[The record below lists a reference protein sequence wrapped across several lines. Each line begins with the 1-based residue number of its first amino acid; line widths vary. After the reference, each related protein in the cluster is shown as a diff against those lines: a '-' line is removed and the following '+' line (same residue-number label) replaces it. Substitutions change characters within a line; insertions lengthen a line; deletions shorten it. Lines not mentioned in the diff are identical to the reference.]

1 MKNCM
6 VISGQF
12 RTFRDTV
19 NKMKQFID
27 INKLDVYAFL
37 WSDDVEE
44 KRFVLEQLKPV
55 NYRFE
60 KYSAYKDIFDEIE
73 KRVRENNPKNAPND
87 KVAGNASM
95 NFARKQ
101 AYSLIREDYDNIFYC
116 RYDIDIIPNWTI
128 LQQPDAILTPIE
140 ESYNLISDI
149 FAIIPTQYAPYYFLY
164 DDYERLH
171 STQFEPAFEEW
182 LRSIK
187 QYGEENIRI
196 HKYERYCP
204 HMMLL
209 RHLWNN
215 NVPVKM
221 TDLNVSIKR

>member
-1 MKNCM
+1 M

-27 INKLDVYAFL
+27 VSKLDVYAFL

-44 KRFVLEQLKPV
+44 KRFVLNELKPV
-55 NYRFE
+55 DYRFE
-60 KYSAYKDIFDEIE
+60 KYSAHKEIFEEME
-73 KRVRENNPKNAPND
+73 KRIRSTNSKNAPND
-87 KVAGNASM
+87 KVAANASM
-95 NFARKQ
+95 NYGRKQ
-101 AYSLIREDYDNIFYC
+101 AYDLIKESYDNIFYC
-116 RYDIDIIPNWTI
+116 RYDLDILPNWTVV
-128 LQQPDAILTPIE
+128 QQPDAILTPFE

-149 FAIIPTQYAPYYFLY
+149 FAIIPTQFAQHYFLY
-164 DDYERLH
+164 DEYERLH
-171 STQFEPAFEEW
+171 STQFEPEFEDW
-182 LRSIK
+182 LRNEK

-209 RHLWNN
+209 RNLWNN
-215 NVPVKM
+215 KVPVKM
-221 TDLNVSIKR
+221 IDLNVSIKR

>member
-1 MKNCM
+1 M

-19 NKMKQFID
+19 QKMKQFIEV
-27 INKLDVYAFL
+27 NKLDVYAFL

-44 KRFVLEQLKPV
+44 KRFVLDQLKPV

-60 KYSAYKDIFDEIE
+60 KYSAYKDIFEEIE
-73 KRVRENNPKNAPND
+73 KRVRETNPKNAPND
-87 KVAGNASM
+87 KVAANASM

-101 AYSLIREDYDNIFYC
+101 AYSLIKDDYDNIFYS
-116 RYDIDIIPNWTI
+116 RYDIDIIPNF
-128 LQQPDAILTPIE
+128 ALTDNAESIVTPLE

-149 FAIIPTQYAPYYFLY
+149 FAIIPSKYAKHYFLY
-164 DDYERLH
+164 DEYERLH
-171 STQFEPAFEEW
+171 STQFEPEFEDW
-182 LRSIK
+182 LRNNK
-187 QYGEENIRI
+187 KYGEENIRI

-209 RHLWNN
+209 RNLWNN
-215 NVPVKM
+215 KVPIEVM
-221 TDLNVSIKR
+221 NLPVSIKR

>member
-1 MKNCM
+1 M

-19 NKMKQFID
+19 RKMKQFID

-37 WSDDVEE
+37 WSDDPEE
-44 KRFVLEQLKPV
+44 KKFVLDELKPV
-55 NYRFE
+55 EYKFE
-60 KYSAYKDIFDEIE
+60 KYSAHQDIFGEMESRI
-73 KRVRENNPKNAPND
+73 RATNPKNAPND
-87 KVAGNASM
+87 KVAANASM
-95 NFARKQ
+95 NYGRKQ
-101 AYSLIREDYDNIFYC
+101 AYNLVKKPYDNIFYC

-128 LQQPDAILTPIE
+128 MQQPDSILTPTE

-149 FAIIPTQYAPYYFLY
+149 FAIIPTQYAFHYFLY
-164 DDYERLH
+164 DEYERLH
-171 STQFEPAFEEW
+171 STQFEPEFEDW
-182 LRSIK
+182 LRNVK

-209 RHLWNN
+209 RNLWINK
-215 NVPVKM
+215 VPVKM